1 MNLCSS
7 YNTLAPWNLRGGGTF
22 YDSGAIGVGVLKDD
36 SSSTE
41 TEESKE
47 DFVFFFKLFSEIR
60 ETDSLGS
67 ETEC

>member
-1 MNLCSS
+1 MLELQHISHRD
-7 YNTLAPWNLRGGGTF
+7 LGGGGGTF
-22 YDSGAIGVGVLKDD
+22 YDAGAVGVGVLQDD
-36 SSSTE
+36 SSSTK

-47 DFVFFFKLFSEIR
+47 DFVFFFKLFSKIR

>member
-1 MNLCSS
+1 VLELQHVSPMEFEG
-7 YNTLAPWNLRGGGTF
+7 AGTF
-22 YDSGAIGVGVLKDD
+22 YDTGAIGVGVLKDD

>member
-1 MNLCSS
+1 VLELQHVSHGD
-7 YNTLAPWNLRGGGTF
+7 LGEGVGRTF
-22 YDSGAIGVGVLKDD
+22 YDARAVGVGVLEDD
-36 SSSTE
+36 SSSAK

-47 DFVFFFKLFSEIR
+47 HFVFFFKLFSEIR

>member
-1 MNLCSS
+1 MRELVRQSCH
-7 YNTLAPWNLRGGGTF
+7 RGGPGAVTFDDAGTVW
-22 YDSGAIGVGVLKDD
+22 VGELQDD

-47 DFVFFFKLFSEIR
+47 DFFLLLELFPEIR

-67 ETEC
+67 ET